1 MSRKSPV
8 YVEVRP
14 KKNEDLERMI
24 RRFVKKVKKAGII
37 EEVRERSYYEK
48 PSVKRNRLKRKKRRQ
63 TQDRH

>member
-14 KKNEDLERMI
+14 KKNEDPERMI
-24 RRFVKKVKKAGII
+24 RRFIKKVKKAGII

-63 TQDRH
+63 THSRD